1 MNITEPADFPHMQT
15 LSNERIQETII
26 QQLFQYIH
34 DMTYH
39 PRSSAE
45 TIESL
50 IEGFI
55 KRYETFRVFSLNSI
69 KSVSVLFSI
78 TKETFHSQL
87 K

>member
-39 PRSSAE
+39 PRSSPE

-55 KRYETFRVFSLNSI
+55 KRYETFRVFSLNNI
-69 KSVSVLFSI
+69 KSVSALFSI
-78 TKETFHSQL
+78 IKETFHS
-87 K
+87 